1 MVKKALCIALIA
13 VAVGC
18 TVTYTPE
25 LVQHIKGSSFKATD
39 TGYYTAELV
48 MKPKQP
54 VVGMNKAH
62 LIIHNYEAVDIPGLQ
77 ITAIPVL
84 PSKGIQSEKAKVE
97 DAGRGLYILEDIN
110 LTEPGIWHVKLKIY
124 GDEVSDKVT
133 LVIPE
138 VQ

>member
-1 MVKKALCIALIA
+1 MVKKALCIGLISFI
-13 VAVGC
+13 VGC

-25 LVQHIKGSSFKATD
+25 MVQHIKGSSFKATD

-62 LIIHNYEAVDIPGLQ
+62 LIIHNYEAVDIPGLR
-77 ITAIPVL
+77 IIATPYL
-84 PSKGIQSEKAKVE
+84 PSKGITSENAKVE
-97 DAGRGLYILEDIN
+97 DSGRGLYILEDVN
-110 LTEPGIWHVKLKIY
+110 LTEPGIWHVQLKIY
-124 GDEVSDKVT
+124 SDEMSDKVT

-138 VQ
+138 VK